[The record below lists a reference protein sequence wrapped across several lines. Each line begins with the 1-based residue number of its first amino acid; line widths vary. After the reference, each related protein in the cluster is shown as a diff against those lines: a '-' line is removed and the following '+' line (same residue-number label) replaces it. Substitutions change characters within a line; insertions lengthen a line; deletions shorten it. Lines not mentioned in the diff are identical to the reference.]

1 MKAILAALLLSAS
14 ACGQIMFVPVKAEYC
29 GPCRRFSADYGNP
42 ITGLRPWIKQ
52 RLETYRAIDIQQRP
66 EFSREWKVST
76 IPTFLLLDQ
85 NEKELGRIEGYNSPA
100 SFRARLTAKL
110 KQIQTKQTKRR
121 PQIELPECPQI
132 PPQINIDLSPIEN
145 KLDRLGSVLAQSQ
158 ASQESLR
165 QQVTRLQ
172 NQNAELLERLE
183 AFESRSIANSQRIKA
198 IEERKRT
205 VILQDNGQE
214 VDREQYGPR
223 EAIIF
228 DLQAVTKK

>member
-42 ITGLRPWIKQ
+42 MTGLRPWIKQ
-52 RLETYRAIDIQQRP
+52 RLETYQAIDIQQRP
-66 EFSREWKVST
+66 EFTQQWKVAT

-85 NEKELGRIEGYNSPA
+85 NENELGRIEGYTNPA

-132 PPQINIDLSPIEN
+132 PPQINIDLTPIEN

-165 QQVTRLQ
+165 QQVVSLQ
-172 NQNAELLERLE
+172 NQNAELIRRLE
-183 AFESRSIANSQRIKA
+183 AFESRSIANTERIRA
-198 IEERKRT
+198 LEQRKRT

-214 VDREQYGPR
+214 VDREEYGPR

>member
-1 MKAILAALLLSAS
+1 MKAFLAALLLSAS

-42 ITGLRPWIKQ
+42 MTGLRPWIKQ

-66 EFSREWKVST
+66 EFSQQWNVAT

-85 NEKELGRIEGYNSPA
+85 NENELGRIEGYNSPA

-165 QQVTRLQ
+165 LHVTRLQ
-172 NQNAELLERLE
+172 NQHAELLERLE
-183 AFESRSIANSQRIKA
+183 AFESRSIANTERIRA
-198 IEERKRT
+198 LEQRKRT

-228 DLQAVTKK
+228 DLQAVKKK

>member
-1 MKAILAALLLSAS
+1 MKAFLAALLLSAS

-42 ITGLRPWIKQ
+42 MTGLRPWIKQ
-52 RLETYRAIDIQQRP
+52 RLETYRAIDIQQQP
-66 EFSREWKVST
+66 EFSREWKVAT

-85 NEKELGRIEGYNSPA
+85 NEKELGRIEGYSSPA

-145 KLDRLGSVLAQSQ
+145 KLDRLGTVLAQSPAAQ
-158 ASQESLR
+158 GSLR

-172 NQNAELLERLE
+172 GQNAELLERLE

>member
-1 MKAILAALLLSAS
+1 MKAIFAALLLSAS

-42 ITGLRPWIKQ
+42 MTGLRPWLRQ
-52 RLETYRAIDIQQRP
+52 RLETYRAIDIQHRP
-66 EFSREWKVST
+66 EFSQQWKVST

-85 NEKELGRIEGYNSPA
+85 NENELGRIEGYSNPA

-110 KQIQTKQTKRR
+110 KQIQAKQTKRQ
-121 PQIELPECPQI
+121 PQVELPECPQI

-145 KLDRLGSVLAQSQ
+145 KLDRLGGVLAQSQ
-158 ASQESLR
+158 ASQEDLR
-165 QQVTRLQ
+165 QQVTDLQ
-172 NQNAELLERLE
+172 KQNAELMRRLE
-183 AFESRSIANSQRIKA
+183 AFESRSITNSQRIKA

-214 VDREQYGPR
+214 VDREEYGPR